1 MKPNTLCLIVFA
13 LLTYF
18 ASRLGVEAAVPP
30 PDGGYSNFT
39 TAEGTNALL
48 NLTTGAA
55 NTGLGWSSLLSVTT
69 GSLNTAVGAGTL
81 ALNTGD
87 SNTAVGAGA
96 LLTNTI
102 GVNNTAN
109 GAFALFSNI
118 SGNWNTAEGYQALF
132 SNVGPVNDNL
142 GSLNTAIGVQ
152 ALFNNTN
159 GGYNT
164 ANGVQALMGNTTGSY
179 NTASGVS
186 ALWQNN
192 MGSYNVAFGGA
203 ALSSNDGNQNT
214 GIGYAALINN
224 TTADNNTAVGYGA
237 LMTNSTGSNNIGVGY
252 QAAVNVTTA
261 SHVICIGADGNN
273 VDNTCFIGNI
283 RGATTQNNDAMP
295 VLIDSAGQLGTVSS
309 SRRYKTDIQSMDN
322 ASESIFGLKPVSF
335 RYKVHKD
342 TTPQFGL
349 IAEEVA
355 EINRNL
361 VIYDAD
367 GKPYTVRYEAV
378 NAMLL
383 NEFLK
388 EHRTVQEQKATIG
401 ELRQNFAKQQKQI
414 EALAAVVQKVSAQL
428 EVSKPAPR
436 TVQNDQ

>member
-1 MKPNTLCLIVFA
+1 MKPNSLWLIFFTS
-13 LLTYF
+13 LTYF
-18 ASRLGVEAAVPP
+18 SATLGTEAVVPP
-30 PDGGYSNFT
+30 PDGAYANFT

-48 NLTTGAA
+48 NLTTGIA

-81 ALNTGD
+81 ALNTAD

-118 SGNWNTAEGYQALF
+118 SGNLNTAEGYQALF

-142 GSLNTAIGVQ
+142 GSLNTATGGQ

-164 ANGVQALMGNTTGSY
+164 ADGVQALMGNTTGSY

-252 QAAVNVTTA
+252 QAGLNVTTA

-295 VLIDSAGQLGTVSS
+295 VLIDSAGQLGTASS
-309 SRRYKTDIQSMDN
+309 SRRYKTDIKPLN
-322 ASESIFGLKPVSF
+322 EASKSILALKPVSF

-342 TTPQFGL
+342 STPQFGL
-349 IAEEVA
+349 IAEEV
-355 EINRNL
+355 EKVNPSL
-361 VIYDAD
+361 VVRDKE
-367 GKPYTVRYEAV
+367 GQPYSVRYDQV

-388 EHRTVQEQKATIG
+388 EHKKVEQLEKEVQT
-401 ELRQNFAKQQKQI
+401 
-414 EALAAVVQKVSAQL
+414 LAAGLQKVSAKL
-428 EVSKPAPR
+428 ELAHREPQ
-436 TVQNDQ
+436 TVLNHQ